1 MTTESESFIARWL
14 RLEQEGGASEQGASE
29 QGADPSE
36 PPPVDP
42 ALLPAIESITG
53 QTDIRQFLQSGVPL
67 DLMRAA
73 LRTAWVA
80 DPGIRDFI
88 GVSETQW
95 DFNDPTAM
103 PGFGPLQALDTAAS
117 LASRIVSG
125 HASAELTQQARA
137 AVPPTPAV
145 NRDMAKVEEPVLF
158 QGTQEW
164 QAEADQRP
172 VRHGR
177 ALPKMD

>member
-1 MTTESESFIARWL
+1 MTTESESFMARWL
-14 RLEQEGGASEQGASE
+14 RLKQEAGASEL
-29 QGADPSE
+29 GADPSA
-36 PPPVDP
+36 PVDP
-42 ALLPAIESITG
+42 ALLPPIESITG
-53 QTDIRQFLQSGVPL
+53 QTDIRQFLHSDVPVE
-67 DLMRAA
+67 LMRAA

-88 GVSETQW
+88 GISETQW

-117 LASRIVSG
+117 LAARIVSG
-125 HASAELTQQARA
+125 RASAELTQQAPA
-137 AVPPTPAV
+137 AIPPIPAV
-145 NRDMAKVEEPVLF
+145 NRDIAKVEEPVLVE
-158 QGTQEW
+158 GTQEG

-172 VRHGR
+172 VRHGG